1 MTIEG
6 KDHSLTMLTLLMMC
20 NMPIFLLFQLET
32 RIVQKN
38 SINLLLSSNIEKCK
52 HFQWAFNGF
61 SRYCADS
68 ISLYMSMFGEEWP
81 SRLGLMLTLKS
92 NWDHLCLF
100 SKGFLDTDQI
110 YTTQKVLSSLTHDL
124 QSKRWCLLLRFGTK
138 CYIYVQQKAFR
149 AGQCP
154 KQFDLYKNYLIWL
167 MNE

>member
-20 NMPIFLLFQLET
+20 NMPIFFYSSNLKQELSRKIVSTSSSLF
-32 RIVQKN
+32 
-38 SINLLLSSNIEKCK
+38 SNIEKCK

-110 YTTQKVLSSLTHDL
+110 YTFNFKL
-124 QSKRWCLLLRFGTK
+124 
-138 CYIYVQQKAFR
+138 
-149 AGQCP
+149 P
-154 KQFDLYKNYLIWL
+154 KKS
-167 MNE
+167 